1 MAGASITK
9 YLGENL
15 GEGALL
21 EESKVLSM
29 GGVAATRQDNNDNI
43 VFFKSNSFLNNQSIN
58 NNDNNINISNNFND
72 VYDNDKFDANGDE
85 ESSLGIVKER
95 CNIMK
100 NDDQS
105 KDFDII

>member
-72 VYDNDKFDANGDE
+72 AYDNDKSDANDDGK
-85 ESSLGIVKER
+85 SRLGIDKDG
-95 CNIMK
+95 CKLMK
-100 NDDQS
+100 NNDQS